1 MTGKEDGQRMFW
13 IVPVLLLTM
22 VLFTPQADA
31 WRGDHD
37 NDRWHG
43 NYRNHGHRDHP
54 YGNSVFSLH
63 GKYFTLTVGGGR
75 YYYCDGRFYRR
86 RHWDYVV
93 VREPIGVVIPAI
105 PVGCHKVIID
115 GRIYYNYNDVYYL
128 QTAGGY
134 RVVEAPSTVV
144 LQPDVVSDDNINVVS
159 DTGSGS
165 AFTVNIPNSKGGYT
179 AITLKRSGTGFIGP
193 QGEFYPE
200 FPKVEQLRAM
210 YAK

>member
-1 MTGKEDGQRMFW
+1 M
-13 IVPVLLLTM
+13 
-22 VLFTPQADA
+22 
-31 WRGDHD
+31 
-37 NDRWHG
+37 
-43 NYRNHGHRDHP
+43 
-54 YGNSVFSLH
+54 
-63 GKYFTLTVGGGR
+63 
-75 YYYCDGRFYRR
+75 
-86 RHWDYVV
+86 
-93 VREPIGVVIPAI
+93 IPAI